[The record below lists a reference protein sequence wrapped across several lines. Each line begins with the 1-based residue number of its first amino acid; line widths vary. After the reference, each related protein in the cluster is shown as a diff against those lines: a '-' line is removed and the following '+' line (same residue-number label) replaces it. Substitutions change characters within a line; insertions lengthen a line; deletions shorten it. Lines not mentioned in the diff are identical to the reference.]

1 MSSEFG
7 SFVRRVKYPIE
18 DVFCFTV
25 LAVLAPPFMGGE
37 IIKDQ
42 LQKSDVEKPGWG
54 GFIFGVL
61 LVVFTVAM
69 IACCL
74 LAAFGVISW
83 EIGLGLLGGYVLMG
97 AYAVW
102 IN

>member
-7 SFVRRVKYPIE
+7 SSVRRVT
-18 DVFCFTV
+18 DFVQDAFFLTV
-25 LAVLAPPFMGGE
+25 LAVIALPLTGGE

-42 LQKSDVEKPGWG
+42 LQKSDADKPGWG
-54 GFIFGVL
+54 GFILGIL

-69 IACCL
+69 IVCCL

-83 EIGLGLLGGYVLMG
+83 EIGLGLLGGYMLMG
-97 AYAVW
+97 AYVVW